1 MPVRTDRKVKNRST
15 RILPVIIVSQFTG
28 TSLWFAGNAV
38 LGDLQRQWEL
48 GNAALSYMTS
58 SVQLGFIFGTLLF
71 AFFTISDRFSP
82 RVVFFLCSLL
92 GALSNLGIYLVAD
105 GLVSLLVLRFSTGFF
120 LAGIYPVGMKIAAGW
135 YRKGLGQAL
144 GYLVGALV
152 VGTAFPHLLKSTGQS
167 YPWEHVILSISA
179 ISAVGGILMLVL
191 VPDGPYA
198 VKGTKFNSKAFATI
212 FRSRDLR
219 SASFGYFGHMWEL
232 YTLWAFFPVLIKAY
246 GAAAGQPLN
255 VPFWSFWVIAV
266 GCLGCIGGGI
276 LSFKLGSPSIAFY
289 QLVVSGICCLAS
301 PFLFHAPLEIFLG
314 FLILLGIVVVG
325 DSPQFSALTAQTAP
339 RELVGSALTIVTS
352 IGFFITIISIQ
363 FTNYLTGLITPQY
376 IFLFLVV
383 GPIFGLINLWPLYR
397 KNQLGIFNV
406 A

>member
-1 MPVRTDRKVKNRST
+1 MNRSR
-15 RILPVIIVSQFTG
+15 RILPVIIFSQFTG

-38 LGDLQRQWEL
+38 LGDLQRQWQL
-48 GNAALSYMTS
+48 GHAALSYMTS
-58 SVQLGFIFGTLLF
+58 SVQLGFIAGTLLF

-82 RVVFFLCSLL
+82 RIVFFICSLL
-92 GALSNLGIYLVAD
+92 GALSNLGIYETAN
-105 GLVSLLVLRFSTGFF
+105 GLASLLVLRFSTGFF

-135 YRKGLGQAL
+135 YRKGLGEAL

-152 VGTAFPHLLKSTGQS
+152 VGTAFPHLLKSTGRS
-167 YPWEHVILSISA
+167 FPWEYVILSISG
-179 ISAVGGILMLVL
+179 ISILGGLLMLLL

-246 GAAAGQPLN
+246 GAAARQPLN
-255 VPFWSFWVIAV
+255 IPFWSFWVIAV

-276 LSFKLGSPSIAFY
+276 LSYKLGSPSIAFF
-289 QLVVSGICCLAS
+289 QLLASGICCLLS
-301 PFLFHAPLEIFLG
+301 PFFFHAPPGIFLG
-314 FLILLGIVVVG
+314 FLIFWGIVVVG

-363 FTNYLTGLITPQY
+363 FTNYLTDLITPQY
-376 IFLFLVV
+376 IFLFLVA
-383 GPIFGLINLWPLYR
+383 GPIFGLTNLWPLYR
-397 KNQLGIFNV
+397 KYCLHFT
-406 A
+406 

>member
-1 MPVRTDRKVKNRST
+1 VFARTGGTVKNRSA
-15 RILPVIIVSQFTG
+15 RILPVIILSQFTG

-48 GNAALSYMTS
+48 GDAALSYMTS
-58 SVQLGFIFGTLLF
+58 SVQLGFIIGTLLF

-82 RVVFFLCSLL
+82 RIVFFLCSLL
-92 GALSNLGIYLVAD
+92 GALSNLGIYLAAD
-105 GLVSLLVLRFSTGFF
+105 GLISLLVFRFSTGFF

-167 YPWEHVILSISA
+167 FPWEHVIISISA
-179 ISAVGGILMLVL
+179 ISMLGGILMLLL

-198 VKGTKFNSKAFATI
+198 VKGTKFNSKAFVII
-212 FRSRDLR
+212 FKSRDLR
-219 SASFGYFGHMWEL
+219 AASFGYFGHMWEL
-232 YTLWAFFPVLIKAY
+232 YTLWAFFPVLITAY
-246 GAAAGQPLN
+246 VAMARQPLN

-266 GCLGCIGGGI
+266 GSLGCIGGGI
-276 LSFKLGSPSIAFY
+276 LSFKLGSPSIAFF
-289 QLVVSGICCLAS
+289 QLLTSGICCLLS
-301 PFLFHAPLEIFLG
+301 PLFFHAPLGIFLG
-314 FLILLGIVVVG
+314 FLVLWGIVVVG

-339 RELVGSALTIVTS
+339 RELVGSALTIVNS

-363 FTNYLTGLITPQY
+363 FTNFLTDFISPQY
-376 IFLFLVV
+376 IFLFLIP
-383 GPIFGLINLWPLYR
+383 GPIFGLASLWPLYR
-397 KNQLGIFNV
+397 KNHSGKFNLD
-406 A
+406 

>member
-1 MPVRTDRKVKNRST
+1 MIRSR
-15 RILPVIIVSQFTG
+15 RILPVIIFSQFAG

-38 LGDLQRQWEL
+38 LGDLQRQWQL
-48 GNAALSYMTS
+48 GDAALSYMTS
-58 SVQLGFIFGTLLF
+58 SVQLGFIAGTLVF

-82 RVVFFLCSLL
+82 RIVFFVCSLL
-92 GALSNLGIYLVAD
+92 GALSNLGIYATAD
-105 GLVSLLVLRFSTGFF
+105 GLSSLLVLRFCTGFF

-135 YRKGLGQAL
+135 YRKGLGEAL

-152 VGTAFPHLLKSTGQS
+152 VGTAFPHLLKSTARS
-167 YPWEHVILSISA
+167 FPWEYVILSISG
-179 ISAVGGILMLVL
+179 ISLFGGLLMLLL

-198 VKGTKFNSKAFATI
+198 VMGTKFNCKAFATI

-232 YTLWAFFPVLIKAY
+232 YTLWAFFPVLLKAY
-246 GAAAGQPLN
+246 GAVARQPLN
-255 VPFWSFWVIAV
+255 IPFWSFWVIAV

-276 LSFKLGSPSIAFY
+276 LSYKLGSPSIAFF
-289 QLVVSGICCLAS
+289 QLLASGICCLLS
-301 PFLFHAPLEIFLG
+301 PFFFHTPPGIFLG
-314 FLILLGIVVVG
+314 FLIFWGIVVVG

-363 FTNYLTGLITPQY
+363 FTNYLTDLITPQY
-376 IFLFLVV
+376 IFLFLVA
-383 GPIFGLINLWPLYR
+383 GPIFGLTNLWPLYR
-397 KNQLGIFNV
+397 KYYLNFT
-406 A
+406 

>member
-1 MPVRTDRKVKNRST
+1 MPVRTGKKVKNRST
-15 RILPVIIVSQFTG
+15 LILPVIIASQFTG

-38 LGDLQRQWEL
+38 LGDLKRQWEL
-48 GNAALSYMTS
+48 GDAALSYMTS
-58 SVQLGFIFGTLLF
+58 SVQLGFIIGTLLF
-71 AFFTISDRFSP
+71 AFFTLSDRFSP

-105 GLVSLLVLRFSTGFF
+105 GLISLLVLRFSTGFF

-167 YPWEHVILSISA
+167 YPWERVILSISA
-179 ISAVGGILMLVL
+179 ISALGGILMLAL

-232 YTLWAFFPVLIKAY
+232 YTLWAFFPVLIKVY
-246 GAAAGQPLN
+246 SAATRQPLN

-276 LSFKLGSPSIAFY
+276 LSFKLGSSSIAFF
-289 QLVVSGICCLAS
+289 QLLASGICCLLS
-301 PFLFHAPLEIFLG
+301 PFLFHAPLAIFLG
-314 FLILLGIVVVG
+314 FLILWGIVVVG

-363 FTNYLTGLITPQY
+363 FANYLTGLIAPQY

-383 GPIFGLINLWPLYR
+383 GPIFGLINVWPLYC
-397 KNQLGIFNV
+397 KNQLGKLNID
-406 A
+406 